1 VREPVHDMT
10 GRVKDRWE
18 AARRSSLDRRNMR
31 LRDEVIHLRT
41 RLDDERSQSEDL
53 KDALR
58 SNPKVIKVKKRGL
71 LRVAIVG
78 GAAYVIGTRDGRDRY
93 EQIVSWVRSMRSR
106 MERKADDVVAGVEGT
121 ASEIEGVAEEKLR
134 EAQSAGQAAARTAA
148 QRPTASA
155 AHP

>member
-1 VREPVHDMT
+1 
-10 GRVKDRWE
+10 
-18 AARRSSLDRRNMR
+18 MR
-31 LRDEVIHLRT
+31 LRDEVFYLRT

-78 GAAYVIGTRDGRDRY
+78 GAAYVVGTRDGRDRY

-106 MERKADDVVAGVEGT
+106 MERKADDVVAGVEDT
-121 ASEIEGVAEEKLR
+121 ASEIQGVAEEKLR

-148 QRPTASA
+148 QRPNASA
-155 AHP
+155 AHL